1 MSGESGLQVISGH
14 VVDSFEIMVQLKPG
28 QRPEDVQEE
37 ISEVE
42 IGGRAFRC
50 LLIR

>member
-1 MSGESGLQVISGH
+1 MIRGH
-14 VVDSFEIMVQLKPG
+14 IVDSFEIMVQLKPG

-42 IGGRAFRC
+42 IGGEVLHCA
-50 LLIR
+50 LI